1 MLDLFLAA
9 FVLGWLA
16 IGLRRPFLW
25 VLVYLYVDIVAPQ
38 KISYFL
44 LASLPISLIA
54 FLAAA
59 VGWMLTDDKRDS
71 RFTVRQGLILVLL
84 AYCGMTTLSADF
96 LNEAADKWS
105 WVWKALVFASFLPLT
120 LRTRLRFEAVALTL
134 VLSAGSII
142 ITGGIKTVFSG
153 GGYGSLHFFVND
165 NTGLYEGSI
174 ISCVAIAII
183 PLIWWLVNH
192 GTIYPKSLIVKLF
205 GVALTFACLLI
216 PVGTQA
222 RTGLLCIALL
232 FLLSLRSVKKR
243 FLYVGSMVALALIA
257 VPFLPASYTK
267 RMDTIGNHQ
276 ADESASTRVAVW
288 MWTLGYVQDHP
299 FGGGFEAYRA
309 NRLKIEMRDA
319 QTSGNT
325 TDVELK
331 ETVDKGRAYH
341 SSYFEM
347 LGEQGWPGL
356 VLWLTI
362 QVMGLWQMERLRRRW
377 KRKASAEGA
386 GPDVQWQAPLANA
399 LQQAQLIYL
408 LGGAF
413 LGIAYQPFIL
423 MLIGMQC
430 GLWSYLRR
438 IDSPAPRG
446 VRVKPVMTIPDAVP
460 DVVPDAVAAS

>member
-54 FLAAA
+54 FCAAFG
-59 VGWMLTDDKRDS
+59 GWMLTDNKRDS

-96 LNEAADKWS
+96 VAEAANKWS
-105 WVWKALVFASFLPLT
+105 WVWKALIFASFLPLT

-192 GTIYPKSLIVKLF
+192 GTIYPKSMIVKLF

-216 PVGTQA
+216 PVGTEA
-222 RTGLLCIALL
+222 RTGLVCIALL
-232 FLLSLRSVKKR
+232 FLLSLRSVKNR
-243 FLYVGSMVALALIA
+243 FLYLGSMVALALIA

-267 RMDTIGNHQ
+267 RMDTISNHE

-288 MWTLGYVQDHP
+288 MWTLDYVKDHP
-299 FGGGFEAYRA
+299 FGGGFEAYRG
-309 NRLKIEMRDA
+309 NKLRIEMRDA
-319 QTSGNT
+319 ETSGNT

-331 ETVDKGRAYH
+331 ETIDKGRAYH

-356 VLWLTI
+356 ALWLTI
-362 QVMGLWQMERLRRRW
+362 QVMGLWQMELLRHRW
-377 KRKASAEGA
+377 KRKANAAGA
-386 GPDVQWQAPLANA
+386 GHELQWQAPLANA

-438 IDSPAPRG
+438 IDSSGPRG
-446 VRVKPVMTIPDAVP
+446 VRAKPVMT
-460 DVVPDAVAAS
+460 VPDAVAAS